1 MRQRCVVRQLAA
13 QLCRSGERREPPA
26 KNTYGHKIDGLDD
39 VGAVTTAPR
48 PLTRAEDPPGADKP
62 GLSPAEVQHFKEWGY
77 VIKRGLL
84 RPERL
89 APFVEQAWAHL
100 APSVVSR
107 ADAGSWQN
115 AGD

>member
-13 QLCRSGERREPPA
+13 QLCGGGPPIA

-62 GLSPAEVQHFKEWGY
+62 GLSPAEAQHFKERGY
-77 VIKRGLL
+77 VIKRGYLL
-84 RPERL
+84 PDQCAAARDWCWTQSQSTKTSTGRSGRPMDRDD
-89 APFVEQAWAHL
+89 
-100 APSVVSR
+100 PST
-107 ADAGSWQN
+107 
-115 AGD
+115 